1 VERLQRS
8 IGGAPVANANL
19 DLYYWLAAAHEK
31 DNPVEAIAL
40 YKKIQ
45 AESLHFREV
54 GARLAALEAALA
66 SGASRP
72 LVDRRKPAAPASAP
86 SPVAVPPPAP
96 EPAVAPVP
104 AARGA
109 RFAPR
114 EELGR
119 GPLGSVFRAEDV
131 TDGRNVALRIIPA
144 ALLASDSLA
153 AAVAADL
160 KAASALSHPNGVK
173 VLALVDHE
181 GQHAVV
187 TEYVPGR
194 NFAEV
199 IRKGNRTTP
208 QQAHSIGCVLA
219 HYLAAVHGQGL
230 VHGSI
235 QPSNIMVSGSVV
247 KVADLGLGR
256 LALDVPSE
264 MDYRAPERRLD
275 VAGDL
280 HALAAVLSH
289 LITGV
294 HPRTLPQGAA
304 LPLPSSFAPGLP
316 ETMDRLLLR
325 ALHPRVA
332 LRLDSA
338 DAFLAELKAMM
349 RLA

>member
-1 VERLQRS
+1 M
-8 IGGAPVANANL
+8 
-19 DLYYWLAAAHEK
+19 
-31 DNPVEAIAL
+31 
-40 YKKIQ
+40 
-45 AESLHFREV
+45 
-54 GARLAALEAALA
+54 
-66 SGASRP
+66 
-72 LVDRRKPAAPASAP
+72 
-86 SPVAVPPPAP
+86 
-96 EPAVAPVP
+96 
-104 AARGA
+104 
-109 RFAPR
+109 
-114 EELGR
+114 
-119 GPLGSVFRAEDV
+119 
-131 TDGRNVALRIIPA
+131 TDGRNVALRLIPN
-144 ALLASDSLA
+144 ALLASDSVA
-153 AAVAADL
+153 SAVAADL
-160 KAASALSHPNGVK
+160 KAASGISHPNGVK

-219 HYLAAVHGQGL
+219 QYLTVVHGQGL

-235 QPSNIMVSGSVV
+235 QPSNIMVTGAIV

-256 LALDVPSE
+256 LAQDLPSE
-264 MDYRAPERRLD
+264 MDYRAPERALD

-280 HALAAVLSH
+280 YALAAVLYH
-289 LITGV
+289 LISGV

-325 ALHPRVA
+325 ALHPKVA
-332 LRLDSA
+332 LRLESA
-338 DAFLAELKAMM
+338 SAFLAELKGMV